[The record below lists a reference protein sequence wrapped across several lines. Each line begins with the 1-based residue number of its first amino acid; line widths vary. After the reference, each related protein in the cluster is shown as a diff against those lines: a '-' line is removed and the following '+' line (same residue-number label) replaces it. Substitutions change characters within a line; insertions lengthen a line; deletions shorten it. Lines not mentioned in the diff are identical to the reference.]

1 MCKIAVPHKRR
12 EMKEQLEKKEE
23 KESPALLSK
32 MYNLLIVSVNT
43 KPGSPRYFAGSPEV
57 F

>member
-1 MCKIAVPHKRR
+1 MYKIAAHRKRR
-12 EMKEQLEKKEE
+12 ENERGKRKK

-43 KPGSPRYFAGSPEV
+43 KPGYPRYFAGSPEV